1 MPWYLIIIIAA
12 AVIGVLILA
21 LWKQYRKVG
30 PNEVLIIS
38 GGRKRTVTDPD
49 GTKKRIGYRMHIG
62 GGTFV
67 IPFVETAEVMSLEVF
82 TVDVKTPEVMTS
94 KGIPVVVKGTSQV
107 RVKSTNYDIRQA
119 AEQFLGEGIEGMRE
133 VSLQII
139 EGHVRSTIG
148 TMTVEEM
155 YRNRKEF
162 ADKIED
168 EAGKDLARLGLT
180 MISFSLTEIAD
191 TQGYLEAL
199 GRPEVARIKG
209 EAAVAEAEAEKYAA
223 IKAAEA
229 RKEGDIARLRAETE
243 VAEVTRDY
251 ESKRA
256 EFQAAVNEK
265 RAKADLSYELERHKM
280 NQQIKAE
287 EADVRLVEKKKAV
300 ELEEMEIKR
309 KEMELEATVKRP
321 AEAAS
326 YRYEMEAK
334 GRAVAK
340 KLEGGAEADVLK
352 AKILA
357 EAEGMKKK
365 AESWSL
371 YNQAAIYQ
379 MFIEVLPE
387 LARSVSEPLSKVEK
401 IVIVG
406 GPGDSSLGA
415 SRITGEVARV
425 IAQLPTIVESLGGE
439 DLKKLLTNLTAM
451 RTKADAPEG
460 ARGDE
465 AGEE

>member
-1 MPWYLIIIIAA
+1 MPWYWIIIIAA
-12 AVIGVLILA
+12 AAIGVLILA

-38 GGRKRTVTDPD
+38 GGGKRTVTDPD

-67 IPFVETAEVMSLEVF
+67 VPFVETAEVLSLEVI

-107 RVKSTNYDIRQA
+107 RVRSTDYDIRQA
-119 AEQFLGEGIEGMRE
+119 AEQFLGEGVEGMRQ

-139 EGHVRSTIG
+139 EGHVRSAIG
-148 TMTVEEM
+148 TMTVEEI
-155 YRNRKEF
+155 YRSRKHF
-162 ADKIED
+162 ADLVEE
-168 EAGKDLARLGLT
+168 EAGKDLARLGLSI
-180 MISFSLTEIAD
+180 ISFSLTEISD
-191 TQGYLEAL
+191 TQGYMEAL

-209 EAAVAEAEAEKYAA
+209 EAVIAEAEAEKFAA

-229 RKEGDIARLRAETE
+229 RKEGDIARLKADTE

-256 EFQAAVNEK
+256 EYQADVNVK

-287 EADVRLVEKKKAV
+287 EAGVRLVEKKKAV
-300 ELEEMEIKR
+300 EIEEMEIKR
-309 KEMELEATVKRP
+309 KEKELEATVKRP
-321 AEAAS
+321 ADAAS

-340 KLEGGAEADVLK
+340 KLEGGAEADVLR
-352 AKILA
+352 ARILA

-365 AESWSL
+365 AESWSQ

-387 LARSVSEPLSKVEK
+387 LARAVSEPLSKVEK
-401 IVIVG
+401 IIVVG
-406 GPGDSSLGA
+406 GSGDGSLGA
-415 SRITGEVARV
+415 SRVTGEVARV
-425 IAQLPTIVESLGGE
+425 LAQLPTIVESLGGE
-439 DLKKLLTNLTAM
+439 DLKKLLTNLASM
-451 RTKADAPEG
+451 RKKTEALEG
-460 ARGDE
+460 VKGEE
-465 AGEE
+465 AGKE

>member
-1 MPWYLIIIIAA
+1 MPWYWIVVIAA
-12 AVIGVLILA
+12 AAVCVLILA

-49 GTKKRIGYRMHIG
+49 GTVKEIGYRTHIG

-67 IPFVETAEVMSLEVF
+67 LPFVETAEVLSLEVF

-94 KGIPVVVKGTSQV
+94 KGIPVAVKGTAQV
-107 RVKSTNYDIRQA
+107 RVSSTDYDIRHA
-119 AEQFLGEGIEGMRE
+119 AEQFLGEGIQGMRE
-133 VSLQII
+133 VSHQII

-148 TMTVEEM
+148 TMTVEEI

-162 ADKIED
+162 ADKVEQ
-168 EAGKDLARLGLT
+168 EAGKDLARMGLT
-180 MISFSLTEIAD
+180 IISFSLTEITD

-199 GRPEVARIKG
+199 GRPEIARVKG
-209 EAAVAEAEAEKYAA
+209 EAAVAEAEAQKFAA

-243 VAEVTRDY
+243 VDEATRDF

-256 EFQAAVNEK
+256 EYQAAVNEK

-280 NQQIKAE
+280 NKQVRAE
-287 EADVRLVEKKKAV
+287 EAEVMLIEKKKAV

-309 KEMELEATVKRP
+309 KEKELEATVKRP
-321 AEAAS
+321 AEAES

-340 KLEGGAEADVLK
+340 KLEGSAEADILR
-352 AKILA
+352 ARILA

-365 AESWSL
+365 AESWSQ

-379 MFIEVLPE
+379 MFIEILPE
-387 LARSVSEPLSKVEK
+387 LARSVSEPLSKVDK
-401 IVIVG
+401 IVVVG
-406 GPGDSSLGA
+406 GSGDSSLGA

-425 IAQLPTIVESLGGE
+425 LAQLPAIVESLGGE
-439 DLKKLLTNLTAM
+439 DLKKLLTDLTAM
-451 RTKADAPEG
+451 RSKVEGPGGSEG
-460 ARGDE
+460 A
-465 AGEE
+465 EE

>member
-1 MPWYLIIIIAA
+1 MPLYWIIIIVVAA
-12 AVIGVLILA
+12 AGLFVLA

-38 GGRKRTVTDPD
+38 GGGKRTVTDPD
-49 GTKKRIGYRMHIG
+49 GTKKKIGYRMHIG

-67 IPFVETAEVMSLEVF
+67 LPFVETAEVLSLEVL

-107 RVKSTNYDIRQA
+107 RVSSTDYDIRQA
-119 AEQFLGEGIEGMRE
+119 AEQFLGEGVEGMRA

-148 TMTVEEM
+148 TMTVEEI
-155 YRNRKEF
+155 YRNRKGF
-162 ADKIED
+162 ADKVEE

-180 MISFSLTEIAD
+180 IISFSLTEVSD
-191 TQGYLEAL
+191 TQGYMEAL

-209 EAAVAEAEAEKYAA
+209 EAAVAEAEAEKFAA

-229 RKEGDIARLRAETE
+229 RKEGDIARLKAETE

-251 ESKRA
+251 ESRRA
-256 EFQAAVNEK
+256 EYQADVNVK

-309 KEMELEATVKRP
+309 KEKELEATVKRP
-321 AEAAS
+321 ADAAS

-334 GRAVAK
+334 GRAVAR
-340 KLEGGAEADVLK
+340 KLEGSAEADILR
-352 AKILA
+352 ARILA

-365 AESWSL
+365 AESWSQ

-379 MFIEVLPE
+379 MFIEALPE
-387 LARSVSEPLSKVEK
+387 LAKSVSEPLSKVDK
-401 IVIVG
+401 IVVVG
-406 GPGDSSLGA
+406 GSGDGSLGA
-415 SRITGEVARV
+415 SRVTGEVARV
-425 IAQLPTIVESLGGE
+425 LAQLPTIVESLGGE
-439 DLKKLLTNLTAM
+439 DLKKLLTNLSSM
-451 RTKADAPEG
+451 RKKTDGLEG
-460 ARGDE
+460 VKGE
-465 AGEE
+465 KAGEE

>member
-1 MPWYLIIIIAA
+1 MPWYWIIIIAVA
-12 AVIGVLILA
+12 AIGILILA

-38 GGRKRTVTDPD
+38 GGGTRTVTDPD
-49 GTKKRIGYRMHIG
+49 GTKKKIGYRMRIG

-67 IPFVETAEVMSLEVF
+67 LPFVETAEVLSLEVL
-82 TVDVKTPEVMTS
+82 TVDVRTPEVMTS
-94 KGIPVVVKGTSQV
+94 KGIPVVVRGTSQV
-107 RVKSTNYDIRQA
+107 RVRSTDYDIRQA
-119 AEQFLGEGIEGMRE
+119 AEQFLGEGVGGMRD

-148 TMTVEEM
+148 TMTVEEI

-162 ADKIED
+162 ADKVEE

-180 MISFSLTEIAD
+180 IISFSLTEIAD

-209 EAAVAEAEAEKYAA
+209 EAAVAEAEAEKFSA

-229 RKEGDIARLRAETE
+229 RKEGDIARLKAETE

-256 EFQAAVNEK
+256 EYQADVNVK
-265 RAKADLSYELERHKM
+265 RVRADLSYELERHKM

-309 KEMELEATVKRP
+309 KEKELEATVKRP

-340 KLEGGAEADVLK
+340 KLEGSAEADVLR
-352 AKILA
+352 AMILA

-365 AESWSL
+365 AESWNE

-379 MFIEVLPE
+379 MFIEALPE
-387 LARSVSEPLSKVEK
+387 LARAVSEPLSKVDK
-401 IVIVG
+401 IVVVG
-406 GPGDSSLGA
+406 GSGDGSLGA
-415 SRITGEVARV
+415 SRVTGEVANV
-425 IAQLPTIVESLGGE
+425 LAQLPTIVESLGGE
-439 DLKKLLTNLTAM
+439 DLKKLLTNLSAM
-451 RTKADAPEG
+451 CKKSDALEG
-460 ARGDE
+460 VKGKE

>member
-1 MPWYLIIIIAA
+1 MPWYYVLVIAA
-12 AVIGVLILA
+12 AAVAILILA

-38 GGRKRTVTDPD
+38 GGRKRTITDPD
-49 GTKKRIGYRMHIG
+49 GTTKKIGYRTHIG

-67 IPFVETAEVMSLEVF
+67 LPFVETTEVLSLEVF

-94 KGIPVVVKGTSQV
+94 KGIPVVVKGTAQV
-107 RVKSTNYDIRQA
+107 RVRSTDYDIRQA
-119 AEQFLGEGIEGMRE
+119 AEQFLGEGLEGMRE

-148 TMTVEEM
+148 TMTVEEL
-155 YRNRKEF
+155 YKNRKGF
-162 ADKIED
+162 ADRVEE
-168 EAGKDLARLGLT
+168 EAGKDLAWMGLSI
-180 MISFSLTEIAD
+180 ISFSLTEIAD

-199 GRPEVARIKG
+199 GRPEIARIKG
-209 EAAVAEAEAEKYAA
+209 EAAIAEAEAEKFSA

-243 VAEVTRDY
+243 VAEVTRDF
-251 ESKRA
+251 ESRRA
-256 EFQAAVNEK
+256 EYQAAVNEK

-280 NQQIKAE
+280 NKQIKAE
-287 EADVRLVEKKKAV
+287 EADVRIVEKKKAV

-309 KEMELEATVKRP
+309 KEKELEATVKRP
-321 AEAAS
+321 ADAES
-326 YRYEMEAK
+326 YRSEMEAK

-340 KLEGGAEADVLK
+340 KLEGSAEADVLR

-365 AESWSL
+365 AESWNQYS
-371 YNQAAIYQ
+371 QAAIYQ
-379 MFIEVLPE
+379 MFIESLPE

-401 IVIVG
+401 IVVVG
-406 GPGDSSLGA
+406 GSGDGSLGA
-415 SRITGEVARV
+415 SRITGEVAKV
-425 IAQLPTIVESLGGE
+425 LAQLPTIVESLGGE
-439 DLKKLLTNLTAM
+439 DLKKLLTNLSNM
-451 RTKADAPEG
+451 RRKADALEEG
-460 ARGDE
+460 KSRE

>member
-1 MPWYLIIIIAA
+1 MPWYYIVIIAA
-12 AVIGVLILA
+12 AAVGILILA

-38 GGRKRTVTDPD
+38 GGGKRTVTDPD
-49 GTKKRIGYRMHIG
+49 GTKKKIGYRTHIG

-67 IPFVETAEVMSLEVF
+67 LPFVETAEVLSLEVF

-94 KGIPVVVKGTSQV
+94 KGIPVAVKGTSQV

-119 AEQFLGEGIEGMRE
+119 AEQFLGEGLQGMRE

-148 TMTVEEM
+148 TMTVEEI
-155 YRNRKEF
+155 YRKRKEF
-162 ADKIED
+162 ADRVEE
-168 EAGKDLARLGLT
+168 EAGKDLARMGLSI
-180 MISFSLTEIAD
+180 ISFSLTEITD

-209 EAAVAEAEAEKYAA
+209 EAAIAEAEAEKFAA

-243 VAEVTRDY
+243 VAEVTRDF

-265 RAKADLSYELERHKM
+265 RARADLTYELERHKM
-280 NQQIKAE
+280 NKQIKAE
-287 EADVRLVEKKKAV
+287 EADVRIVEKKKAV

-309 KEMELEATVKRP
+309 KEKELEATVKRP
-321 AEAAS
+321 AEAES
-326 YRYEMEAK
+326 YRSEMEAK

-340 KLEGGAEADVLK
+340 KLEGSAEADILR

-365 AESWSL
+365 AESWSH

-379 MFIEVLPE
+379 MFIEALPE
-387 LARSVSEPLSKVEK
+387 LARSVSEPLSKVDK

-415 SRITGEVARV
+415 SRVTGEVARV
-425 IAQLPTIVESLGGE
+425 LAQLPTIVESLGGE
-439 DLKKLLTNLTAM
+439 DLKKLLTNLSSM
-451 RTKADAPEG
+451 RKKADALEG
-460 ARGDE
+460 GKGSE
-465 AGEE
+465 AGKE

>member
-1 MPWYLIIIIAA
+1 MPWYWILIIVAA
-12 AVIGVLILA
+12 ALGVLVLA

-38 GGRKRTVTDPD
+38 GGGKRTVTDPD
-49 GTKKRIGYRMHIG
+49 GTKKKIGYRMHIG

-67 IPFVETAEVMSLEVF
+67 LPFVETAEVLSLEVF
-82 TVDVKTPEVMTS
+82 TVDIKTPEVMTS
-94 KGIPVVVKGTSQV
+94 QGIPVVVKGTSQV
-107 RVKSTNYDIRQA
+107 RVRSTDYDIRQA
-119 AEQFLGEGIEGMRE
+119 AEQFLGEGIEGMRQ

-148 TMTVEEM
+148 TMTVEQI
-155 YRNRKEF
+155 YRKRKEF
-162 ADKIED
+162 ADRVEE
-168 EAGKDLARLGLT
+168 EAGGDLARMGLT
-180 MISFSLTEIAD
+180 IISFSLTEIAD

-209 EAAVAEAEAEKYAA
+209 EAAIAEAEAEKDAA
-223 IKAAEA
+223 IKAAQA

-256 EFQAAVNEK
+256 EYQASVNEK

-300 ELEEMEIKR
+300 EIEEMEIKR
-309 KEMELEATVKRP
+309 KEKELEATVKRP
-321 AEAAS
+321 AEAES
-326 YRYEMEAK
+326 YRYEIEAK

-340 KLEGGAEADVLK
+340 KLEGSAEADILR

-365 AESWSL
+365 AESWSQ

-379 MFIEVLPE
+379 MFIEALPE
-387 LARSVSEPLSKVEK
+387 LARSVSEPLSKVDK
-401 IVIVG
+401 IVVVG

-415 SRITGEVARV
+415 SRVTGEVARV
-425 IAQLPTIVESLGGE
+425 LAQLPTIVESLGGE
-439 DLKKLLTNLTAM
+439 DLKKLLTNLSRM
-451 RTKADAPEG
+451 REKADAGERPGGE
-460 ARGDE
+460 A

>member
-1 MPWYLIIIIAA
+1 MSWYWIIIIAA
-12 AVIGVLILA
+12 AVVGIITLA

-49 GTKKRIGYRMHIG
+49 GTKKKIGYRMHIG

-67 IPFVETAEVMSLEVF
+67 LPFIETAEVLSLEVI
-82 TVDVKTPEVMTS
+82 TVDVKTPEVMTAR
-94 KGIPVVVKGTSQV
+94 GIPVISRGTSQV
-107 RVKSTNYDIRQA
+107 RVRSTDYDIRLA
-119 AEQFLGEGIEGMRE
+119 AEQFLGEGIEGIRQ
-133 VSLQII
+133 VALQII

-148 TMTVEEM
+148 TMTVEEI
-155 YRNRKEF
+155 YRNRKGF
-162 ADKIED
+162 ADRVEE
-168 EAGKDLARLGLT
+168 EAGKDLARMGLT
-180 MISFSLTEIAD
+180 IISFSLTEISD

-209 EAAVAEAEAEKYAA
+209 EAAVAEAEAEKYAT

-256 EFQAAVNEK
+256 EYQAAVNEK

-280 NQQIKAE
+280 NQLIKAE

-300 ELEEMEIKR
+300 ELEDMEIKR
-309 KEMELEATVKRP
+309 KEKELEATVRRP
-321 AEAAS
+321 AEAES
-326 YRYEMEAK
+326 YRQEIEAK

-340 KLEGGAEADVLK
+340 KLEGSAEADILR
-352 AKILA
+352 AMILA

-365 AESWSL
+365 AESWSN

-379 MFIEVLPE
+379 MFIESLPE
-387 LARSVSEPLSKVEK
+387 LAKSVSEPLSKVEK
-401 IVIVG
+401 IVVVG

-415 SRITGEVARV
+415 SRITAEVAKV
-425 IAQLPTIVESLGGE
+425 LAQLPTIVESLGGE
-439 DLKKLLTNLTAM
+439 DLKKLLTNLSTM
-451 RTKADAPEG
+451 RKKADAMEEG
-460 ARGDE
+460 K
-465 AGEE
+465 GEKATEE